1 MHGFRTDQIN
11 TELEETDQW
20 LRSQIKKFK
29 SEFTQFGV
37 DFGFDFLPLV
47 IFPALSDVEI
57 VTVKFSQHPLSLMK
71 IMMVKVKVRKR
82 KRMTRTMKRML
93 RFLKDKISFHSE
105 AVAQTRDTSM

>member
-1 MHGFRTDQIN
+1 MHGFRADQIN

-37 DFGFDFLPLV
+37 DFGFDFLPFAF
-47 IFPALSDVEI
+47 FPALSDVQT

-71 IMMVKVKVRKR
+71 IMKVKMR
-82 KRMTRTMKRML
+82 KRMMRTMKRMP

-105 AVAQTRDTSM
+105 AVAQTRDILM